1 MVFVAVCAFQ
11 YCSVQTPELM
21 GAVTCLD
28 ALPCFVLEVDA
39 GIKEPVLLPESS

>member
-21 GAVTCLD
+21 GAVASLD
-28 ALPCFVLEVDA
+28 GLPCFILEVNA
-39 GIKEPVLLPESS
+39 GIKEPTLLPESS